1 MYKFEKYQLG
11 INNDEVAISSSD
23 EHHLSATMMAQQCSR
38 DISIISRE
46 LDPQVY
52 NLPLFADAV
61 KNMLLANRRAK
72 MRIMVFESRVI
83 VRRGHL
89 LLNLAANLPSFIEFR
104 KPGNEYMGS
113 ESAEMGAHSPT
124 SIGGSPVGICLYV
137 EEVDT
142 QFARAITE
150 RARCRPV
157 RRALVAGAPGRV
169 QTMVRRAAS

>member
-11 INNDEVAISSSD
+11 ISNDEVAISSSD

-72 MRIMVFESRVI
+72 VRIIVFESRVI

-89 LLNLAANLPSFIEFR
+89 LLNLATHLPSFIEFR
-104 KPGNEYMGS
+104 KPGNEYNNFNESLFVADNTGYIHRT
-113 ESAEMGAHSPT
+113 SAERFDG
-124 SIGGSPVGICLYV
+124 SINFYDKRKSKILMDVF
-137 EEVDT
+137 EEMW
-142 QFARAITE
+142 
-150 RARCRPV
+150 
-157 RRALVAGAPGRV
+157 GRSDPDPNLRN
-169 QTMVRRAAS
+169 MSL